1 MKPSKTRRPVPVW
14 DLPTR
19 LFHWS
24 VVVLVAAAY
33 ATWRVNWMVWHAW
46 LGDALLALVLWR
58 LIWGLCGSDSA
69 RFSRFL
75 ATPAAA
81 ARHLAHLF
89 RREPDRH
96 PGHNPAGGWMVVLP
110 LTLLL
115 TQTLSGIYVD
125 NDVADVGPMT
135 QMMPARFDFAVTRV
149 HALAWDAL
157 LAAIAA
163 HLLAIVFYAAVKRH
177 NLLPPMITGRKS
189 LPDDIPIPRRAGTS
203 RALLA
208 FAAAAGAAAA
218 LAICL

>member
-1 MKPSKTRRPVPVW
+1 MEPSKTWRRVPVW

-33 ATWRVNWMVWHAW
+33 ATWRLNWMVWHAW

-69 RFSRFL
+69 RFSRFV

-81 ARHLAHLF
+81 ARHLVHLF

-96 PGHNPAGGWMVVLP
+96 PGHNPAGGWMVVL
-110 LTLLL
+110 LLSLLL

-163 HLLAIVFYAAVKRH
+163 HLLAIVFYATVKRH

-189 LPDDIPIPRRAGTS
+189 LPDDIPIPRRAGTG
-203 RALLA
+203 RALVA

-218 LAICL
+218 LAIYL